1 MERVRPVKTEYIAAP
16 TDRSQLT
23 TRVTDAKAGV
33 LTELQRGDT
42 KATSLLGL
50 FGAVLAGVIALMRSG
65 VSTAAVVLLFLAAI
79 PTAAAVVLLL
89 WVLRPNLNGGNA
101 RSGFLRWAAF
111 LRDPAALADDFDR
124 PRRAHDE
131 AQHLAVLSVLAITKY
146 QRIAVAI
153 YCLLTGLA
161 LTTLALIAA

>member
-1 MERVRPVKTEYIAAP
+1 MKAEYIAAR
-16 TDRSQLT
+16 TDRT
-23 TRVTDAKAGV
+23 KVTGRVTDAKTSV
-33 LTELQRGDT
+33 LTELQRGDA

-65 VSTAAVVLLFLAAI
+65 LSTAAVVLLFLAAI

-111 LRDPAALADDFDR
+111 LRDPAALVADFDR
-124 PRRAHDE
+124 PQRADDE
-131 AQHLAVLSVLAITKY
+131 AQHLAILSVLAIAKY
-146 QRIAVAI
+146 QRIGAAI

-161 LTTLALIAA
+161 LTALALIAA